1 MRRMLESIHFLL
13 SYTCNFEC
21 DHCFLY
27 CGPGA
32 GGTFKIEQICAVLD
46 QAVDT
51 GTVKG
56 VCFEGGE
63 PMLYYPLMLEGI
75 RQARQRGLTA
85 GIVTN
90 AYWATSEA
98 DAELWLRPL
107 HELGVK
113 SITMSDDPLHYGSNA
128 GAHKARVEAA
138 AAKLGMGAGVICT
151 NRPAVQ
157 AATETEPAKVV
168 GSVMFRGR
176 AADKL
181 TEGLPVRPWDSF
193 TRCTHEKLEAPS
205 RVHVDSFGNVHLCQ
219 GLCLGNLWQTP
230 LKQMLAEYD
239 PQTHPIVGPI
249 LRGGPAQLVR
259 ERGLDHAAGYVD
271 ECHLCHVA
279 RKALM
284 PRYAKHLAPPQVYG
298 L

>member
-1 MRRMLESIHFLL
+1 MLESIHFLL

-21 DHCFLY
+21 EHCFLY
-27 CGPGA
+27 CSPRA
-32 GGTFKIEQICAVLD
+32 GGTFKIEQICTVLD
-46 QAVDT
+46 QAVET

-63 PMLYYPLMLEGI
+63 PMLYYPLMLESI
-75 RQARQRGLTA
+75 RQARQRNLTA

-98 DAELWLRPL
+98 DAILWLRPL

-113 SITMSDDPLHYGSNA
+113 SITMSDDSLHYGSNA
-128 GAHKARVEAA
+128 GAHKQRVEAA

-151 NRPAVQ
+151 NRPAVVP
-157 AATETEPAKVV
+157 ATETEPAKVT

-181 TEGLPVRPWDSF
+181 TEGLPVRPSESF
-193 TRCTHEKLEAPS
+193 TRCTHEKLESPS
-205 RVHVDSFGNVHLCQ
+205 RVHVDCFGNVHLCQ
-219 GLCLGNLWQTP
+219 GLCMGNLWQTP
-230 LKQMLAEYD
+230 LKKLLAEYD

-249 LRGGPAQLVR
+249 LRGGPAQLAR
-259 ERGLDHAAGYVD
+259 EHGLDHAAGYVD

-279 RKALM
+279 RRALM
-284 PRYAKHLAPPQVYG
+284 PKYSTLLAPPQVYG
-298 L
+298 IK